1 MRWSLLSFKRKDSNN
16 AFVNEYLS
24 LGKRREYPNEQ
35 SYLFM
40 YRYIWIR
47 YTMRYFN
54 IIVIKRHTKLD
65 YRLLSRTFCPT
76 ALWINGLR
84 ILPCAAWP
92 SFCLPFLLLQFLQR
106 FITSTKI
113 AKVPRNIRYKVSP
126 RTLRL
131 FLSYSPHS
139 GVSTPQR
146 LLTDIRYTNPHLD
159 SPNSIW

>member
-1 MRWSLLSFKRKDSNN
+1 MFIPRWTERISKWPKLSIH
-16 AFVNEYLS
+16 VQIY
-24 LGKRREYPNEQ
+24 
-35 SYLFM
+35 M
-40 YRYIWIR
+40 YSVYYEILQH
-47 YTMRYFN
+47 YCNKTPQ
-54 IIVIKRHTKLD
+54 KLD
-65 YRLLSRTFCPT
+65 YRLLSRTFCLA

-146 LLTDIRYTNPHLD
+146 FLTDIRYTNPHLD